1 MIHTSIVPYFPR
13 LKMRKRLFV
22 LLLNICSLFGLSVAI
37 VASCGS
43 RPGQSRIV
51 GGTTAAHGSWPWQL
65 SLRYSGGHICGAS
78 LISEDYAITAAHCVD
93 HDSRPSSY
101 AIVAGKL
108 STLRDDRHEMMVNM
122 KLVEITKSC
131 LSPCHNHGNR
141 IKWGMVL
148 NWVSF
153 ITAKRQG
160 LYNMPDYAGTI
171 NH

>member
-1 MIHTSIVPYFPR
+1 
-13 LKMRKRLFV
+13 
-22 LLLNICSLFGLSVAI
+22 
-37 VASCGS
+37 
-43 RPGQSRIV
+43 
-51 GGTTAAHGSWPWQL
+51 
-65 SLRYSGGHICGAS
+65 
-78 LISEDYAITAAHCVD
+78 
-93 HDSRPSSY
+93 
-101 AIVAGKL
+101 
-108 STLRDDRHEMMVNM
+108 MVNM